1 MAEQLNVFAARVRGL
16 FGDGD
21 ESTRTNC
28 DHPAGALHSMTHK
41 QNISVKI
48 HLEQLTAEGAVKIVE
63 SLRRKYKRE
72 TSNTRPVAV
81 GISLQVHLRA
91 SLITAFIFSVTVS
104 FFSGEYRS
112 RKGQSHRVWVLGLAS
127 GHS

>member
-1 MAEQLNVFAARVRGL
+1 MIPSPSRAIEEQVKVFAARVRGL

-81 GISLQVHLRA
+81 GISLQVHL
-91 SLITAFIFSVTVS
+91 SSKSYYSIHLFSDGIFL
-104 FFSGEYRS
+104 FR
-112 RKGQSHRVWVLGLAS
+112 
-127 GHS
+127 